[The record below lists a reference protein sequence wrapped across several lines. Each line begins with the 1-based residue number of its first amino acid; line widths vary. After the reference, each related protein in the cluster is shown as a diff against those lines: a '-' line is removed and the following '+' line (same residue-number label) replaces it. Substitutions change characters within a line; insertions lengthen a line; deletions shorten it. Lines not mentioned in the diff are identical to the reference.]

1 MVNKDVTKVC
11 IGKIE
16 ELPEQLGKTVYI
28 EDKELAVFKL
38 ASRYCRQCFG
48 FTFGWIQPDC
58 WGNRHVYRQCAA
70 SFSHLFR
77 FWRSRCIYSN
87 PGAAR

>member
-38 ASRYCRQCFG
+38 A
-48 FTFGWIQPDC
+48 
-58 WGNRHVYRQCAA
+58 
-70 SFSHLFR
+70 FR
-77 FWRSRCIYSN
+77 DQACGSPEHEKRPEN
-87 PGAAR
+87 ARLH

>member
-38 ASRYCRQCFG
+38 AFRRKH
-48 FTFGWIQPDC
+48 P
-58 WGNRHVYRQCAA
+58 RH
-70 SFSHLFR
+70 
-77 FWRSRCIYSN
+77 
-87 PGAAR
+87 

>member
-1 MVNKDVTKVC
+1 MDMVNKDVTKVC

-38 ASRYCRQCFG
+38 SDGSIRA
-48 FTFGWIQPDC
+48 IE
-58 WGNRHVYRQCAA
+58 NRCPHKV
-70 SFSHLFR
+70 
-77 FWRSRCIYSN
+77 
-87 PGAAR
+87 

>member
-38 ASRYCRQCFG
+38 SDGSIRAIENRCPHKGGVLKRRHRQRSICFL
-48 FTFGWIQPDC
+48 PD
-58 WGNRHVYRQCAA
+58 A
-70 SFSHLFR
+70 
-77 FWRSRCIYSN
+77 
-87 PGAAR
+87 

>member
-28 EDKELAVFKL
+28 EDKEA
-38 ASRYCRQCFG
+38 RG
-48 FTFGWIQPDC
+48 FQAFRRKHP
-58 WGNRHVYRQCAA
+58 RH
-70 SFSHLFR
+70 
-77 FWRSRCIYSN
+77 
-87 PGAAR
+87 

>member
-1 MVNKDVTKVC
+1 MDMVNKDVTKVC

-38 ASRYCRQCFG
+38 SDGSIRAIENRCPHKGGCPGRRHRQRSICFL
-48 FTFGWIQPDC
+48 PDARLENFLRRR
-58 WGNRHVYRQCAA
+58 NRPRT
-70 SFSHLFR
+70 
-77 FWRSRCIYSN
+77 
-87 PGAAR
+87 